1 MSGFQDDARY
11 RIMRLL
17 EAKPDLS
24 QRQIASELGISLGA
38 VNYCL
43 KALASKGYVKVQNFG
58 ESNRKWRYAYI
69 LTPRGA
75 MAKAR
80 LTSRFLRRKLAEY
93 EALKAEIAAL
103 RAELPQADTAADV
116 VDGTGNAA
124 PRRDGELP
132 VVGKAR

>member
-1 MSGFQDDARY
+1 MSDFQNDARF

-17 EAKPDLS
+17 ETKPDLS

-58 ESNRKWRYAYI
+58 ESNRKWRYAYV

-80 LTSRFLRRKLAEY
+80 LTTRFLRRKLAEY

-103 RAELPQADTAADV
+103 RAELTKPDAPADG
-116 VDGTGNAA
+116 VDASGSGVSG
-124 PRRDGELP
+124 RDGEFP